1 MEMKKKI
8 ERDIEEHYRRFFR
21 ESSQTRYHIE
31 ELKKKKKE
39 KKRNVT
45 TFDLDK
51 STVKRANPRTIQIN
65 CPDG

>member
-31 ELKKKKKE
+31 ELKE